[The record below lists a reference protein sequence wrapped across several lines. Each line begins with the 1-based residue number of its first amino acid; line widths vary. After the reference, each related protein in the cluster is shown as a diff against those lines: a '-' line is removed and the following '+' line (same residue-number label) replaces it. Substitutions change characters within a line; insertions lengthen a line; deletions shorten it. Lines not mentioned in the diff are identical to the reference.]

1 MIILDFHS
9 KTPIYEQIE
18 EQVMLMVRRGVYKPH
33 DRLPST
39 RSLASELKLNVNTVK
54 RAFQELEAK
63 GVTYSQPGRGV
74 FISENAA
81 DNSRVREQALSALS
95 AALRSAKANG
105 LSEADI
111 EELIKCA
118 AGLYKPDSGKVLIDG
133 ESTYNSDEVRSRLFF
148 VPDDLFFPVGST
160 PNSAARFYKDYYPEF
175 SFGNFERMLKLFEL
189 DGDAKIR
196 GFSKGMQRQTEIALA
211 LASSPKVLLLDECL
225 DGLDIAKK
233 DICKQLF
240 MDYMAQSGCTML
252 ISSHAIADLQNICDR
267 IVLISGKR
275 MQMNCCTDD
284 IPSTWR
290 KFRLQFDFEP
300 TRSIFGNIDI
310 KKLDIDGRSAVV
322 TVCGHIDD
330 ARAKLDALEPLF
342 IDEFPMELEEIFLQE
357 TEDKSD
363 EISKVF
369 E

>member
-1 MIILDFHS
+1 
-9 KTPIYEQIE
+9 
-18 EQVMLMVRRGVYKPH
+18 
-33 DRLPST
+33 
-39 RSLASELKLNVNTVK
+39 
-54 RAFQELEAK
+54 
-63 GVTYSQPGRGV
+63 
-74 FISENAA
+74 
-81 DNSRVREQALSALS
+81 
-95 AALRSAKANG
+95 
-105 LSEADI
+105 
-111 EELIKCA
+111 
-118 AGLYKPDSGKVLIDG
+118 
-133 ESTYNSDEVRSRLFF
+133 

-252 ISSHAIADLQNICDR
+252 ISSHAIADLQNLCDR

>member
-1 MIILDFHS
+1 MTEPLKRFKPNTKMVPVPSRSIIPERDVNHS
-9 KTPIYEQIE
+9 P
-18 EQVMLMVRRGVYKPH
+18 V
-33 DRLPST
+33 
-39 RSLASELKLNVNTVK
+39 
-54 RAFQELEAK
+54 LEASHLGIEFGGLK
-63 GVTYSQPGRGV
+63 AVDDVNLAIGRTEICGL
-74 FISENAA
+74 IGP
-81 DNSRVREQALSALS
+81 
-95 AALRSAKANG
+95 NG
-105 LSEADI
+105 AGKTT
-111 EELIKCA
+111 LIKCA

-252 ISSHAIADLQNICDR
+252 ISSHAIADLQNLCDR